1 MASTSEEGLPSTASR
16 PVGKCRK
23 GTFRN
28 TTQVPP
34 GLHQALVAFLRG
46 LQGLVGEVQRAA
58 VMGLQDKETD
68 GHGRVGLVQLGMLPA
83 EQLRQGD
90 EVPEGLAHLLPA
102 DGNHVVVHPVVH
114 ALGAAGGHVL
124 GNLALVVREHQ
135 VHAAAVD
142 VEFLS
147 QVLGAHHRALQ
158 VPAREAVAP
167 GGRPAHDVLRLR
179 LFPKGKVVRGM
190 FVSLAVQAAGPFQR
204 SFQRTAAEYAV
215 MVVPV
220 VLAHIE
226 IDGAVA
232 FIGIAGFQDF
242 LDGLDLLDDMAAGA
256 GLDGGRLHVE
266 QAHGLM
272 VALRVVLH
280 HLHGLQLLQ
289 AGLLG
294 NLVLAFVGIVLQMA
308 HIRDVADI
316 AHLVAQILEQA
327 EQHIVGNP
335 RTGMAQVG
343 VSIHGG
349 TAHIHAYPPL
359 MDGLEQFLVPG
370 KRIGKV

>member
-1 MASTSEEGLPSTASR
+1 
-16 PVGKCRK
+16 
-23 GTFRN
+23 
-28 TTQVPP
+28 
-34 GLHQALVAFLRG
+34 
-46 LQGLVGEVQRAA
+46 
-58 VMGLQDKETD
+58 MGLQDKETD
-68 GHGRVGLVQLGMLPA
+68 GHGRVGLGQQLVLPA
-83 EQLRQGD
+83 KQLRQGD
-90 EVPEGLAHLLPA
+90 KVPEGLAHLLSA
-102 DGNHVVVHPVVH
+102 NSNHVVVHPIMH
-114 ALGAAGGHVL
+114 ALGAAGGHIL
-124 GNLALVVREHQ
+124 GNFALVVREHE
-135 VHAAAVD
+135 VHAAAVN

-147 QVLGAHHRALQ
+147 QILGAHHRALQ

-294 NLVLAFVGIVLQMA
+294 NLVLAFVGVVLQMA
-308 HIRDVADI
+308 YIRDVTDI
-316 AHLVAQILEQA
+316 AHFVAQILEQA
-327 EQHIVGNP
+327 EQHIVRNP

-343 VSIHGG
+343 VPIHSG

-359 MDGLEQFLVPG
+359 MDGLEQFFVPG